1 MMRVRPVLAV
11 TLLFFAAAAAVGQEQ
26 DAAGQQAESE
36 NEGTQLSRLDVPT
49 VVDRVLESNTDVRT
63 ARIDAESAL
72 ASYRQT
78 LANADPGFNL
88 TLTPYGYDSR
98 RIETFAPAPS
108 GGSGAPS
115 GGSGSLVPT
124 QRDTRTHSFGLGLSY
139 NQLLPTSGTVQASVE
154 NRMELQTLESTD
166 GLETISQNPSLS
178 FGVRQPLFMNGR
190 FIDMRVFD
198 ASRELAELQY
208 ERAQTGAEAS
218 TNGQLQSALQ
228 QYVQVLTLRRQR
240 SRLQE
245 SLSVAERRVEQAEVS
260 RAEGQQ
266 SEQQVL
272 SARVNANRQREQL
285 LNTRYAL
292 RQAETALAKALG
304 IGTALDGVELADR
317 LSVPRPQGSIDELL
331 DRALQTNNRLRQ
343 LRIAE
348 RIAKQQEILDGQKD
362 SPSLSA
368 NVNLEPRYPDQRDDE
383 DALGDSFS
391 SFFEDTAGVN
401 WNVTL
406 QLQIPLS
413 EQKEKRLRGRKN
425 ALALEKQE
433 ISTADYRT
441 EIRKTIDTL
450 VTRDELLRERIA
462 LLETDV
468 EYQKR
473 RVENQQSRVELSTA
487 PQLSVDQLELELR
500 ARQNTLFQARTDLFL
515 NRLRLYSLIGE
526 ELPAVL
532 EQAYSD

>member
-1 MMRVRPVLAV
+1 
-11 TLLFFAAAAAVGQEQ
+11 
-26 DAAGQQAESE
+26 
-36 NEGTQLSRLDVPT
+36 
-49 VVDRVLESNTDVRT
+49 
-63 ARIDAESAL
+63 
-72 ASYRQT
+72 
-78 LANADPGFNL
+78 
-88 TLTPYGYDSR
+88 
-98 RIETFAPAPS
+98 
-108 GGSGAPS
+108 
-115 GGSGSLVPT
+115 
-124 QRDTRTHSFGLGLSY
+124 
-139 NQLLPTSGTVQASVE
+139 
-154 NRMELQTLESTD
+154 MELQTLESTD
-166 GLETISQNPSLS
+166 TLDEEQTISQNPSLS

-190 FIDMRVFD
+190 LIDMRVFD
-198 ASRELAELQY
+198 ASREVAELRY

-304 IGTALDGVELADR
+304 IGTALEGVELADR
-317 LSVPRPQGSIDELL
+317 LSVPRPQGSIEELV
-331 DRALQTNNRLRQ
+331 DRALQANNRLRQ

-425 ALALEKQE
+425 ALALDKQE

-487 PQLSVDQLELELR
+487 PELSVDQLELELR
-500 ARQNTLFQARTDLFL
+500 ARENTLFQARTDLFL